1 MHSFEA
7 RTAASHYTAGIHP
20 ALTSFADEVC
30 GTVARLIAYL
40 CTLALIAMLGIHFWD
55 QLPDT
60 GLELEPSVRAGWS
73 TPSRSVPAF
82 AVSQFDLAYKTDT
95 YKILRHPEGGR
106 KDVLRWT
113 GPDGKPA
120 AELEIYRPG
129 GELSEAMP
137 ALAEIAGRI
146 DPDGVGQIEA
156 AGIIDSKFGAVTLLR
171 LSGDTD
177 GNHSCLGFLKRLDQP
192 NLRLSGWSCQ
202 GDTLPARRTAIACTL
217 NRLML
222 LTAGNDPKLAELFAH
237 AELRRSDCAVASA
250 PALSA
255 DWVTASDN
263 PRLRGAF

>member
-1 MHSFEA
+1 MHSF
-7 RTAASHYTAGIHP
+7 AAAPANSHYTARIHP
-20 ALTSFADEVC
+20 ALATGFAEDIG
-30 GTVARLIAYL
+30 GTLARLIAYL
-40 CTLALIAMLGIHFWD
+40 CTLALIAILGIYLWD
-55 QLPDT
+55 QLP
-60 GLELEPSVRAGWS
+60 GAEPELATKNEWILAA
-73 TPSRSVPAF
+73 RSAPAF
-82 AVSQFDLAYKTDT
+82 AVSQFDLSYKTDA
-95 YKILRHPEGGR
+95 YQILRHPEGGR

-137 ALAEIAGRI
+137 AMAEIAGRI

-202 GDTLPARRTAIACTL
+202 GDTLPARSAQKEQHQREETTSQTRRLDPRTTHQPENTERPAA
-217 NRLML
+217 N
-222 LTAGNDPKLAELFAH
+222 
-237 AELRRSDCAVASA
+237 LRSQTGVCEAAFGIGA
-250 PALSA
+250 
-255 DWVTASDN
+255 
-263 PRLRGAF
+263 RGS